1 MGASPP
7 PFSFMVEQFVF
18 LALNHLLRDSP
29 WARERLA
36 RHAGKA
42 ARIAAPPLRLDFV
55 INADGTLSEASV
67 AETDVSITL
76 PAHAPLIVLGMG
88 RDALMREAHVSGSV
102 ELADS
107 LGFVLRNLRWD
118 VEEDLSRLV
127 GDIGAHRIVGTAR
140 RLGAWQSHT
149 LNSIMGNLV
158 EYFRDERPTVA
169 ARGPVGEF
177 NHTVDR
183 LRDDLARLEARI
195 SRLERG
201 SGRR

>member
-1 MGASPP
+1 
-7 PFSFMVEQFVF
+7 MVEQAAF
-18 LALNHLLRDSP
+18 LALNHLLRDAS
-29 WARERLA
+29 WARDRLA

-42 ARIAAPPLRLDFV
+42 ARIVAPPLRMDFV
-55 INADGTLSEASV
+55 INADGTLSEAAV
-67 AETDVSITL
+67 AETDVAITL
-76 PAHAPLIVLGMG
+76 PAHAPLLVLGRG
-88 RDALMREAHVSGSV
+88 RDALMREAHVTGSV

-140 RLGAWQSHT
+140 RLVAWQSH
-149 LNSIMGNLV
+149 LAQSMLGNLA
-158 EYFRDERPTVA
+158 EYFRDERPTIA

-177 NHTVDR
+177 NDTVDR
-183 LRDDLARLEARI
+183 LRDDLARLEARL